1 VIKYI
6 AEHSAP
12 ALSNATLIA
21 HPGAAKGEMGMAEIS
36 RRAVLQGG
44 ATLALLPGAAVGQPF
59 AREETVPLWPGVI
72 PGDRGTVIRPKND
85 DQSKDPAHPDRWL
98 TGVDRPVLVVCRPA
112 RPNGAAVLVVPGGSY
127 RFLAYDNEGTS
138 QARWLNERGVTA
150 FILRYRLP
158 VEGWNGRSEV
168 PLQDAQRAMRIIR
181 AGSQRFGIDPAR
193 VAVLGFSAGGHLAGS
208 LATRHAEPLYKPVD
222 EADRLPARPD
232 LAALIYPVLSMA
244 APFTHIESRDDLLGE
259 GASVAERERHSIEM
273 RVDAQTPLTFLVH
286 ASDDGLVPVQN
297 SLALYSALLAVGRP
311 AELHVFDEGGH
322 GFGVRVPQSLPV
334 MSWPRLLATYATRK
348 GVFPA

>member
-1 VIKYI
+1 
-6 AEHSAP
+6 
-12 ALSNATLIA
+12 
-21 HPGAAKGEMGMAEIS
+21 MGMVEIS
-36 RRAVLQGG
+36 RRAVLQAG
-44 ATLALLPGAAVGQPF
+44 ATLAILPGIAMGQPF
-59 AREETVPLWPGVI
+59 AGEETVPLWPGAI
-72 PGDRGTVIRPKND
+72 PGDRGTAIRPKND

-98 TGVDRPVLVVCRPA
+98 TGIDRPVLAVCRPV
-112 RPNGAAVLVVPGGSY
+112 RPNGAAVLIVPGGSY

-158 VEGWNGRSEV
+158 VEGWIGRSEV

-181 AGSQRFGIDPAR
+181 AGAQRFAVDPAR

-208 LATRHAEPLYKPVD
+208 LATRHAEPLYTAMD
-222 EADRLPARPD
+222 EADRLSARPD

-259 GASVAERERHSIEM
+259 GAPLAERERHSIEM
-273 RVDAQTPLTFLVH
+273 RVDAQTPPTFLVH

-297 SLALYSALLAVGRP
+297 SLALYAALLAASRP

-322 GFGVRVPQSLPV
+322 GFGVRVPQALPV
-334 MSWPRLLATYATRK
+334 MSWPRLFTTYAARK